1 LSGVTTGGDRANS
14 LWLWR
19 GGLKFDLTAQINIR
33 SAFAAQSF
41 WRNKRKAEGLSISRG
56 KPTMDRIA

>member
-1 LSGVTTGGDRANS
+1 
-14 LWLWR
+14 LWR